1 LYQRRKR
8 MADAK
13 EKIRE
18 AIVTGKPD
26 EAKAATLEA
35 IEEKAGPEELL
46 EIMKEAM
53 TVVGDKYA
61 EGIYYIPDM
70 LVGAMAMQ
78 AGMAELK
85 PLLAKADVT
94 MSGTVVAFAVEGDV
108 HDIGKN
114 LVCMYYEGAGFNVV
128 DLGVDVSAEKA
139 VEAVKENGAD
149 IVSVSALLSTTRANI
164 PKTIRAIREAGFDV
178 KVMVGGAPVT
188 QAFADSIGA
197 DGFAEDAGGAA
208 RKALQLVGAA

>member
-1 LYQRRKR
+1 
-8 MADAK
+8 MASLKDQ
-13 EKIRE
+13 IRE
-18 AIVTGKPD
+18 GIVTGMVD
-26 EAKAATLEA
+26 EVKALTIKA
-35 IEEKAGPEELL
+35 IDEKADPEELL
-46 EIMKEAM
+46 EVMKEAM

-61 EGIYYIPDM
+61 DGTYYIPDM

-94 MSGTVVAFAVEGDV
+94 MAGTVVAFAVEGDV

-114 LVCMYYEGAGFNVV
+114 LVCMYYEGAGFNVI

-139 VEAVKENGAD
+139 IAAIKEHDAD
-149 IVSVSALLSTTRANI
+149 IVSMSALISTTRANM
-164 PKTIRAIREAGFDV
+164 PNTLRAIRESGVDV

-188 QAFADSIGA
+188 QDFADSIGA

-208 RKALQLVGAA
+208 RKALQLMEAI

>member
-1 LYQRRKR
+1 
-8 MADAK
+8 
-13 EKIRE
+13 
-18 AIVTGKPD
+18 
-26 EAKAATLEA
+26 
-35 IEEKAGPEELL
+35 
-46 EIMKEAM
+46 
-53 TVVGDKYA
+53 
-61 EGIYYIPDM
+61 M

-85 PLLAKADVT
+85 PLLAKSDVQ
-94 MSGTVVAFAVEGDV
+94 MAGTVVAFAVEGDV

-139 VEAVKENGAD
+139 IAAIKEHDAD
-149 IVSVSALLSTTRANI
+149 IVSISALISTTRANM
-164 PKTIRAIREAGFDV
+164 PNSIRAIRESGVDV

-188 QAFADSIGA
+188 QDFADAIGA

-208 RKALQLVGAA
+208 RKALQLMSAG

>member
-1 LYQRRKR
+1 MPSVKDR
-8 MADAK
+8 
-13 EKIRE
+13 IRE
-18 AIVTGKPD
+18 AIVAGMVD
-26 EAKAATLEA
+26 EAKALTLAA
-35 IEEKAGPEELL
+35 IEEKASPEELL

-61 EGIYYIPDM
+61 DGTYYIPDM

-78 AGMAELK
+78 AGMAKIK

-94 MSGTVVAFAVEGDV
+94 MAGPVVAFAVEGDV

-128 DLGVDVSAEKA
+128 DLGVDVSTEKA
-139 VEAVKENGAD
+139 IAAIKEHDAD
-149 IVSVSALLSTTRANI
+149 IVSMSALISTTRANM
-164 PKTIRAIREAGFDV
+164 PNAIRAIRESGVDV

-188 QAFADSIGA
+188 QNFADAIGA
-197 DGFAEDAGGAA
+197 DGFAEDAGSAA
-208 RKALQLVGAA
+208 RKALQLMGTK